1 MAIFNPREAVQK
13 LRDRGLEEPQADGIV
28 EVVEEATTA
37 ATSDLVT
44 KADLS
49 ALESRMEARFD
60 LFEARMEAR
69 FAEAEARFAEAE
81 ARNERRTNRAI
92 VTIATIVGIIAAIAL
107 AIAEFA

>member
-1 MAIFNPREAVQK
+1 MAIFNPRQAVQK
-13 LRDRGLEEPQADGIV
+13 LRDRGLDEPQADGIV
-28 EVVEEATTA
+28 EVVEDATGA

-44 KADLS
+44 KDYLDARLD
-49 ALESRMEARFD
+49 ALESRM
-60 LFEARMEAR
+60 
-69 FAEAEARFAEAE
+69 E